1 MTDDEPTT
9 SQVKSWLEKLASIFS
24 SAPQSKEDF
33 TDLLSSAH
41 KNDIID
47 SDALEM
53 IEGALNVC
61 DKQVREIMIPRSQM
75 AVIPQHHNLSDILKL
90 VIENR
95 HSRYPVL
102 DETADDIIGILLA
115 KELLPLLLEG
125 RDDFNITNVIRPA
138 AIVPESKRLN
148 ILLKEFRE
156 KRYHMAI
163 VVDEYGGI
171 AGLITIEDILEEIVG
186 EIQDEKDDAEQAMII
201 SRDTGGYCIHALTP
215 IEDFNEYFAVGISND
230 EFDTIGGIIVQAF
243 GRMPK
248 VGESIDIDVFSFK
261 VSEGNNRQVKSLEMK
276 IIPKENDV

>member
-1 MTDDEPTT
+1 MTDDNSSSPQ
-9 SQVKSWLEKLASIFS
+9 SISWQKKLANMFS
-24 SAPQSKEDF
+24 SGPQSKKDF
-33 TDLLSSAH
+33 TDLLNSARA
-41 KNDIID
+41 NNIID
-47 SDALEM
+47 HDALEI
-53 IEGALNVC
+53 IERALNVC
-61 DKQVREIMIPRSQM
+61 DKQVREIMVPRSQM
-75 AVIPQHHNLSDILKL
+75 AVIPQHLELNDTLKL

-102 DETADDIIGILLA
+102 DETADHIIGILLA

-125 RDDFNITNVIRPA
+125 QDAFNIKNIIRPA

-156 KRYHMAI
+156 QRYHMAI

-186 EIQDEKDDAEQAMII
+186 EIQDETDETEQAMITP
-201 SRDTGGYCIHALTP
+201 RGQAGYFIQALTL
-215 IEDFNEYFAVGISND
+215 IEDFNEYFNADVSAD

-248 VGESIDIDVFSFK
+248 VGENIDIGIFK
-261 VSEGNNRQVKSLEMK
+261 FRISEGNDRQIKLLEMEVV
-276 IIPKENDV
+276 PKNTSA

>member
-1 MTDDEPTT
+1 MTDDERNYM
-9 SQVKSWLEKLASIFS
+9 QGKNWLGKFAGIFS
-24 SAPQSKEDF
+24 STPKSKEDF
-33 TDLLSSAH
+33 TDLLASARA
-41 KNDIID
+41 NDIID

-75 AVIPQHHNLSDILKL
+75 AIIPQHHNLSDILEF
-90 VIENR
+90 VIENC

-102 DETADDIIGILLA
+102 DEAADNITGILLA
-115 KELLPLLLEG
+115 KELLPLILEG
-125 RDDFNITNVIRPA
+125 QETFDIKTIIRPA

-156 KRYHMAI
+156 QRYHMAI

-186 EIQDEKDDAEQAMII
+186 EIQDETDDAEKEMITA
-201 SRDTGGYCIHALTP
+201 SSEDHYSVNALTA
-215 IEDFNEYFAVGISND
+215 IEDFNEYFSVKISD
-230 EFDTIGGIIVQAF
+230 EEFDTIGGVIVNGF

-248 VGESIDIDVFSFK
+248 KGESINIENFLFK
-261 VSEGNNRQVKSLEMK
+261 ISEANSRQVKLLEMQ
-276 IIPKENDV
+276 IISK

>member
-102 DETADDIIGILLA
+102 DETAVDII
-115 KELLPLLLEG
+115 
-125 RDDFNITNVIRPA
+125 
-138 AIVPESKRLN
+138 
-148 ILLKEFRE
+148 
-156 KRYHMAI
+156 
-163 VVDEYGGI
+163 
-171 AGLITIEDILEEIVG
+171 
-186 EIQDEKDDAEQAMII
+186 
-201 SRDTGGYCIHALTP
+201 
-215 IEDFNEYFAVGISND
+215 
-230 EFDTIGGIIVQAF
+230 
-243 GRMPK
+243 
-248 VGESIDIDVFSFK
+248 
-261 VSEGNNRQVKSLEMK
+261 
-276 IIPKENDV
+276 